1 MFQFSVEQAIM
12 PVIELSAMEDV
23 NKALERLRKNQ
34 VRYRAVLV
42 N

>member
-1 MFQFSVEQAIM
+1 M
-12 PVIELSAMEDV
+12 PVIELYAMKDV